1 MHENMRLSEVQL
13 AMTHFCFIYIQ
24 KKPISWSFSKI
35 GARQKAEHPYER
47 KANDPSRPPLF
58 SHHRLL
64 VCISIPV
71 SLLTQRKTFMQISA
85 STPAQQC
92 IDILFLYPWRTHAQ
106 THQTLPPKGPVI
118 VLLLSLCLPALS
130 FPSSPRRFKKRM
142 AKEKERECVCG
153 CGWGADS

>member
-1 MHENMRLSEVQL
+1 MHENMSLSEVQL
-13 AMTHFCFIYIQ
+13 AMPHFCFIYIQ

-58 SHHRLL
+58 SHHRQL

-85 STPAQQC
+85 GTPVKQC
-92 IDILFLYPWRTHAQ
+92 IDILFPYPWRSPADTH
-106 THQTLPPKGPVI
+106 THTHTNLSYPKVQ
-118 VLLLSLCLPALS
+118 LCDCCLCVYRPCQPPALNVTL
-130 FPSSPRRFKKRM
+130 RRV
-142 AKEKERECVCG
+142 CVCWKG
-153 CGWGADS
+153 VETDG